1 MTIIAARN
9 LWSVH
14 MTTESAENFEHPSMP
29 ATWIVTDTSS
39 HGQDENNEANNSSPT
54 WGAGAA
60 LQLQVLRYFVPN
72 EAGATK
78 NGMWAGKLAE
88 QTSNVIAGQF

>member
-1 MTIIAARN
+1 MD
-9 LWSVH
+9 S
-14 MTTESAENFEHPSMP
+14 SENFEHPSLP

-39 HGQDENNEANNSSPT
+39 HGQEENNEANNSSPSRST
-54 WGAGAA
+54 GGA

-78 NGMWAGKLAE
+78 NGMWAGKLKE